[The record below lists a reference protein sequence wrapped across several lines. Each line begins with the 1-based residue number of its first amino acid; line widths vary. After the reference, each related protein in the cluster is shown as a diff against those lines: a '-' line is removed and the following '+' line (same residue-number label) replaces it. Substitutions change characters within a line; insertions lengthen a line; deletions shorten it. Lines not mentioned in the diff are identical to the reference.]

1 MFIKLNFTANTRF
14 TVPFRILADII
25 NTNTVTSVSTLQSR
39 HSSASS
45 TLLTNLDAA
54 NSLIIRTVD
63 PTSTKAVVYS
73 ANISANNINMIVEQ
87 PVYDSATQKIYSQI
101 FSATSDIPY
110 FDIGTSITGG
120 TMASSTMGIGIA
132 ENNAVAQ
139 GTNLTL
145 GGNYGRIS
153 GILNSGTG
161 LDNIRTFWAYVTNK
175 CFIWAVTNAS
185 SFNVGFYGANGD
197 YTTPAKFGG
206 PFIQTQYTRFDYHN
220 TEANNVFPV
229 LFSNQRTAGIGFGT
243 VSDITTVQNINF
255 SSNTTSVPL
264 RINSCIS
271 ALPQVGASWPR
282 VLNQQVH
289 LTIGGRSTGFYGAN
303 VAPVTGTV
311 SSATAASYAGSISSA
326 ASTRYPNTTLTG
338 TGFAMLPF
346 GWEATTIGNHGGNA
360 TDQCGVYIFNGDYA
374 PGDTFVYNN
383 KIYMVWPLYSG
394 FSNRVGL
401 AVPME

>member
-1 MFIKLNFTANTRF
+1 MFIKLHFTANTRF

-39 HSSASS
+39 HTSASS

-63 PTSTKAVVYS
+63 PSNTRAVFH
-73 ANISANNINMIVEQ
+73 ATNISNAAMNMVIEQ
-87 PVYDSATQKIYSQI
+87 PAYDSATQKIYSQI
-101 FSATSDIPY
+101 FAAASDNPF

-120 TMASSTMGIGIA
+120 TIASSTMGINIA
-132 ENNAVAQ
+132 ETNSASQ
-139 GTNLTL
+139 GTSLTL
-145 GGNYGRIS
+145 GGNYGKIVGS
-153 GILNSGTG
+153 LSNSNGR
-161 LDNIRTFWAYVTNK
+161 DNIRTFWAYVTNR
-175 CFIWAVTNAS
+175 CFIWAVTNS
-185 SFNVGFYGANGD
+185 TSFNVGFFGANSD
-197 YTTPAKFGG
+197 YANSANYGG

-220 TEANNVFPV
+220 TDANNVFPV
-229 LFSNQRTAGIGFGT
+229 LFSNQRGAGIGFGT
-243 VSDITTVQNINF
+243 SADITTVQNLNF
-255 SSNTTSVPL
+255 ATNSTTIPFRV
-264 RINSCIS
+264 NSCIS
-271 ALPQVGASWPR
+271 ALPQVGTAWPR
-282 VLNQQVH
+282 ILNQQVH
-289 LTIGGRSTGFYGAN
+289 LTIAGRSAGYFPAN
-303 VAPVTGTV
+303 SGLVVGTV
-311 SSATAASYAGSISSA
+311 STATAASYAGSITTA

-360 TDQCGVYIFNGDYA
+360 TDQCGVYIFNGDYV

-383 KIYMVWPLYSG
+383 KIYMIWPLYGG